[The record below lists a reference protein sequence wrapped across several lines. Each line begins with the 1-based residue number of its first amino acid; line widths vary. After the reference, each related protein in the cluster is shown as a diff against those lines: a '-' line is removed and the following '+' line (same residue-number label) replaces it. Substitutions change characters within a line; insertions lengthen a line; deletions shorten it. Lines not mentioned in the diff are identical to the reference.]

1 MIILSILED
10 IFPPFS
16 GFLGTLRRFDPCD
29 KSDLKVVIMI
39 YSMNQN
45 TTMKMLIQTLA
56 LIFAVVVV

>member
-29 KSDLKVVIMI
+29 KSK
-39 YSMNQN
+39 N
-45 TTMKMLIQTLA
+45 TQTSKEQT
-56 LIFAVVVV
+56 